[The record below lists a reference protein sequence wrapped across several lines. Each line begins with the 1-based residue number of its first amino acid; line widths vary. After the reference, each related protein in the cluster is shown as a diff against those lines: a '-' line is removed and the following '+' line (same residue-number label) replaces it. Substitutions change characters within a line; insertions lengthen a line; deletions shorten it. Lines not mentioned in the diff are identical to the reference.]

1 MEAHNTTMVIEWLQ
15 FQVQEDMREKFVQL
29 DSEIWT
35 TFLAE
40 YDGFLGKE
48 TWISPD
54 NMGEVIT
61 VIRWESAEAWR
72 SIPDGDLQKID
83 AEFSEAMGRDTY
95 DLVASKEY
103 QVRRFSQSR

>member
-1 MEAHNTTMVIEWLQ
+1 MVIEWLQ
-15 FQVQEDMREKFVQL
+15 FQVQEDLRERFVQL

-35 TFLAE
+35 TFLAA

-54 NMGEVIT
+54 TMGEVIT
-61 VIRWESAEAWR
+61 VIRWESVEAWH
-72 SIPDGDLQKID
+72 SIPDDDLQKID
-83 AEFSEAMGRDTY
+83 DEFSAAMGRDTY

-103 QVRRFSQSR
+103 QVRKFSQAQ